1 MREDTL
7 EENFGTEEGGREGG
21 DHRWTLTREG
31 ERESFGFHRE
41 EQNDTKKK
49 GAATVEAVFKEGH

>member
-1 MREDTL
+1 L
-7 EENFGTEEGGREGG
+7 EQRREGGRRSPMDAYEGG
-21 DHRWTLTREG
+21 R

-49 GAATVEAVFKEGH
+49 GATTVEAVFKEGH

>member
-1 MREDTL
+1 L
-7 EENFGTEEGGREGG
+7 EQRREGGREKEITDGRLRG
-21 DHRWTLTREG
+21 R